1 MDMIEI
7 IRHAAKRYETPFY
20 LFDLDCFQKRISAI
34 TKLTGN
40 RVKLCYAIKANPF
53 LTRMAASCLRRLEV
67 CSPGEF
73 AICERLEIP
82 MEKIV
87 LSGVYKEKKEIH
99 RIFSQYGGKGVY
111 TVESL
116 QQFRL
121 LAEEAEEMGL
131 RIAVLLRLTSGNQFG
146 MDEEQIHEL
155 IKNRSQYP
163 QMMIRGLQFYS
174 GTQKKKKNV
183 MEGELARLDQLL
195 AELKERWGYQA
206 KELEYGPGLYV
217 PYFQKEEEQSLE
229 ETIGE
234 LNTTLSSMAFRGNI
248 ILEMG
253 RYLAAMCGAYVT
265 RLVDLKQNN
274 GQSYAIVDGGINHLN
289 YYGQTMAMKVP
300 WYHHLSGKTLE
311 PREGELIPVTVCGSL
326 CTVSD
331 VLVKN
336 LPLADPQ
343 LQDVLVFERTGAYSV
358 TEGIYLFLSRDLPQI
373 LFWSEQEGLQ
383 LVREHICSHWWNGEV
398 EKRR

>member
-1 MDMIEI
+1 MDTIEI

-20 LFDLDCFQKRISAI
+20 LFDLDCFQKRISTI
-34 TKLTGN
+34 TALTGN

-53 LTRMAASCLRRLEV
+53 LTRTAASCLRRLEV

-131 RIAVLLRLTSGNQFG
+131 RISVLLRLTSGNQFG

-155 IKNRSQYP
+155 IKNRNQYP
-163 QMMIRGLQFYS
+163 QIMIRGLQFYS

-183 MEGELARLDQLL
+183 VEGELARLDQLL
-195 AELKERWGYQA
+195 AELRERWGYQA

-217 PYFQKEEEQSLE
+217 PYF
-229 ETIGE
+229 
-234 LNTTLSSMAFRGNI
+234 SSF
-248 ILEMG
+248 
-253 RYLAAMCGAYVT
+253 
-265 RLVDLKQNN
+265 
-274 GQSYAIVDGGINHLN
+274 
-289 YYGQTMAMKVP
+289 
-300 WYHHLSGKTLE
+300 
-311 PREGELIPVTVCGSL
+311 
-326 CTVSD
+326 
-331 VLVKN
+331 
-336 LPLADPQ
+336 
-343 LQDVLVFERTGAYSV
+343 
-358 TEGIYLFLSRDLPQI
+358 
-373 LFWSEQEGLQ
+373 
-383 LVREHICSHWWNGEV
+383 
-398 EKRR
+398 